1 MSTLLDYPG
10 FLQIHH
16 AISGHQISQTK
27 ATFEHFFVLYG
38 LVIYT
43 EKDY

>member
-16 AISGHQISQTK
+16 PISGHQISQTK

-38 LVIYT
+38 LVIDT